1 MNSTYKILGRAQIAF
16 LTFLKVDRK
25 FQLTRLENKQ
35 ISTVLTDGG
44 YYTPTVVQDRLNEL
58 RLRFKVDYIEY
69 THLKDT
75 SHQYV

>member
-1 MNSTYKILGRAQIAF
+1 MKNGYKILGRAQIAF
-16 LTFLKVDRK
+16 LTFLKLDRK

-35 ISTVLTDGG
+35 IATILTDGG
-44 YYTPTVVQDRLNEL
+44 YYAPTLVQDRLNDL